1 MLTPRGKV
9 IEVIEQR
16 AFERAINRAADIR
29 MLLDHDRGHVLA
41 DTADGTLTVR
51 EDEVGLRAESVV
63 TDPTVIDG
71 AKKGL
76 LISYLLGM

>member
-1 MLTPRGKV
+1 
-9 IEVIEQR
+9 
-16 AFERAINRAADIR
+16 

-63 TDPTVIDG
+63 TDPAVIEG
-71 AKKGL
+71 AVIQYEECGGF
-76 LISYLLGM
+76 Y